1 MLINIKKAPLTIWSG
16 ALLKQVT
23 KKISNL
29 FSFIKRLEL
38 LSRFH

>member
-23 KKISNL
+23 KKSVTYL
-29 FSFIKRLEL
+29 VL
-38 LSRFH
+38 LSV